1 MTIFKKSKMDLDT
14 TVLIQPVK
22 LKKEAVDGL
31 HGPQDEWWIK
41 LDGEDATTYTDYY
54 VNKET
59 GSTRPD
65 NLGTALRQALPTE
78 STVTVTKGFDKS
90 KNRAAYNITVGE
102 GKADT
107 APPAQSK
114 GPGVSDDYKRERD
127 KKQREQELA
136 GKIKGLQIAYQ
147 GIGKFMGIATETP
160 AENHARIV
168 AQFELMEKWAEDRA
182 KSNPADPLYKAI
194 DAANLGVL
202 TEQFI
207 GWLANHYKQTALEEL
222 SETQIAHALE
232 NLGAAI
238 EAFHGQQDAEEER
251 QRDQSI
257 IAEPDIPEDQPPF

>member
-147 GIGKFMGIATETP
+147 GIGKFVGTPGATP
-160 AENHARIV
+160 AENHARIIE
-168 AQFELMEKWAEDRA
+168 QYGLMEEWAREKA
-182 KSNPADPLYKAI
+182 ETNPAAELIKAVE
-194 DAANLGVL
+194 AANLGFL
-202 TEQFI
+202 RANFE
-207 GWLANHYKQTALEEL
+207 GWLANHYHQTALEEL
-222 SETQIAHALE
+222 TEKEIVHAIINLPKALE
-232 NLGAAI
+232 K
-238 EAFHGQQDAEEER
+238 FHSEQSAVEEVE
-251 QRDQSI
+251 RDQSI
-257 IAEPDIPEDQPPF
+257 IAEPESLEDQPPF